1 MFFLLTAILRDL
13 NRVSQGVYYQPTSI
27 IIAFVVITP
36 IVIIADYIVY
46 KRTRKKNPTK
56 LEKQNAL
63 IELVIVNIISSI
75 AIMLVAMCIP
85 VIGSIIVLLL
95 ARRFNHQVKK
105 LAIFFGVFFLIIYL
119 PVMALLIFS
128 SLRTL

>member
-1 MFFLLTAILRDL
+1 MFFLLTAILRDIG
-13 NRVSQGVYYQPTSI
+13 RVSQGVYYQPTSI

-63 IELVIVNIISSI
+63 IELAIVNTISSI
-75 AIMLVAMCIP
+75 AIMLVAMFIP
-85 VIGSIIVLLL
+85 VIGSIILLLL
-95 ARRFNHQVKK
+95 ARRFNQPVKK

-119 PVMALLIFS
+119 PVVAVLIFA